1 MLANSIIL
9 QTIICA
15 MYVEGEEKLAKEG
28 RKEGRKEGSTAGAE
42 ERAAAFKETGV
53 VSKQ

>member
-15 MYVEGEEKLAKEG
+15 MYIEGEGKLVK

>member
-1 MLANSIIL
+1 MLTNSIIL
-9 QTIICA
+9 QTIIYGR
-15 MYVEGEEKLAKEG
+15 YVEGEEKLAKEG
-28 RKEGRKEGSTAGAE
+28 RKEGRTAGAE

>member
-28 RKEGRKEGSTAGAE
+28 RKEGSTAGAE